1 MPAPVRPNTRSGR
14 CNYAKLSSSQKSSSR
29 ADRSVVGGR
38 WWGSTRS
45 PRQDA
50 QSSARTQKR
59 SWFSRTA
66 NARETQRNSS
76 LMLHRLGPSFCSQR
90 RAIDSAEQSTN
101 SVERKRTK
109 SSANLA
115 CDFQQKYVS
124 RQKHSRKKIRSLH
137 YDDDDEKKK
146 KTKNNNHKCGRGKK
160 KTKDKEQQ
168 QQLNGGTK
176 KEKKTIA
183 TRASHVVTHR
193 TTGLAWSRLT
203 SQIWRDGVQLW

>member
-29 ADRSVVGGR
+29 ADRSVVGGG

-124 RQKHSRKKIRSLH
+124 RQKHSRKKIGSLH
-137 YDDDDEKKK
+137 YDDDDDDDDEKK
-146 KTKNNNHKCGRGKK
+146 KTKNNNDKCGRGKN
-160 KTKDKEQQ
+160 KTKDNNSSSWMGVQ
-168 QQLNGGTK
+168 K
-176 KEKKTIA
+176 KEKRKKFKRRSPRGLRTWSP
-183 TRASHVVTHR
+183 TVLLASPDH
-193 TTGLAWSRLT
+193 A
-203 SQIWRDGVQLW
+203 